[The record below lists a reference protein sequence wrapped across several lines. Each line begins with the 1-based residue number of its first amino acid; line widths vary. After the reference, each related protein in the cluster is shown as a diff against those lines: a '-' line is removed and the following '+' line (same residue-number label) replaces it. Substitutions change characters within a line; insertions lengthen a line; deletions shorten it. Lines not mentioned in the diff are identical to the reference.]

1 MFGDAIFSAVGVP
14 CPEFL
19 KSLQENKLMYSI
31 LGFFVFAQISTSLR
45 STGAFEISIND
56 DLVWSKLQ
64 TGKNIDSHTLDQ
76 IFGPYGIS
84 FMQ

>member
-1 MFGDAIFSAVGVP
+1 MFGDAIFRAVGVP
-14 CPEFL
+14 YPELL

-64 TGKNIDSHTLDQ
+64 TGKNIDQHTLNE
-76 IFGPYGIS
+76 IFSPYGIS